1 MLPSI
6 TQKKRKR
13 EVKEGKDVIRKAR
26 TKEFTG
32 KKNKHPLW
40 ELL

>member
-1 MLPSI
+1 MRYPKK
-6 TQKKRKR
+6 KKRKR
-13 EVKEGKDVIRKAR
+13 EMKEGKDVITKAC
-26 TKEFTG
+26 TKEFTR